1 MTKVVI
7 KNGDNTTLIEVN
19 KFNLGQQKLEM
30 WTDEGRI
37 LHYNINEV
45 CKTYPQRSDVEKA
58 LIQGFRNGFLEIQVF
73 DKSYIGYIG

>member
-37 LHYNINEV
+37 LRYNINEV
-45 CKTYPQRSDVEKA
+45 CETYPQRS
-58 LIQGFRNGFLEIQVF
+58 
-73 DKSYIGYIG
+73 